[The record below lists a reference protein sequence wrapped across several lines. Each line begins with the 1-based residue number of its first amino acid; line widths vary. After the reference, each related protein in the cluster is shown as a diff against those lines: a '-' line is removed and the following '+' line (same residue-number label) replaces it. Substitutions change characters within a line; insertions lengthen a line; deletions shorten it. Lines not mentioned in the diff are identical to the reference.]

1 MAQHLKEMAERNLLA
16 ELAATLYGT
25 DPYRK
30 PDIFLREYDRLFEPR
45 RLLPIRLL
53 ELGVHKGASMTLWEK
68 YFPLAT
74 VVGLDGQVKPAS
86 FPSNKRFHFVHGA
99 QDDVA
104 LLDQAI
110 AVAGAPFD
118 IIIDDCSHLGCHT
131 ARSFAHLFT
140 KGLKPGG
147 IYIIED
153 ICTAFTSGGGWDAAP
168 FNPPEIGLPGMPKV
182 FPSHQNG
189 MVGLIKQLLDHSQAP
204 TAAGAYAGYPIERL
218 TVMTNFA
225 VLHKANESDGNT
237 P

>member
-1 MAQHLKEMAERNLLA
+1 MAQHLKEMAERNPLI

-30 PDIFLREYDRLFEPR
+30 PDIYLREYDRLFEPL

-53 ELGVHKGASMTLWEK
+53 ELGVHEGASMTIWEK

-74 VVGLDGQVKPAS
+74 VVGLDDQARPAS
-86 FPSNKRFHFVHGA
+86 FPLNRRFHFVHGA
-99 QDDVA
+99 QDNVA

-110 AVAGAPFD
+110 AIAGAPFD

-140 KGLKPGG
+140 QGLSPGG
-147 IYIIED
+147 TYIIED

-189 MVGLIKQLLDHSQAP
+189 MIGLIKQLLDHSQAP
-204 TAAGAYAGYPIERL
+204 TAAGAYDEYPIERL

-225 VLHKANESDGNT
+225 VLHKAKES
-237 P
+237 

>member
-1 MAQHLKEMAERNLLA
+1 MAQHLKEMAERSLLT
-16 ELAATLYGT
+16 ELAATLYGI

-30 PDIFLREYDRLFEPR
+30 PDIFLREYDRLFEPL

-53 ELGVHKGASMTLWEK
+53 ELGVHDGASMTLWKK

-74 VVGLDGQVKPAS
+74 VVGLDGQPKPAS
-86 FPSNKRFHFVHGA
+86 FPPDSRFHFVHGA
-99 QDDVA
+99 QDDVT

-110 AVAGAPFD
+110 AIARAPFD

-140 KGLKPGG
+140 KGLRPGG

-189 MVGLIKQLLDHSQAP
+189 MIGLIKQLLDHSQAP
-204 TAAGAYAGYPIERL
+204 TAAGAYAEYPIERL

-225 VLHKANESDGNT
+225 VLHKANES
-237 P
+237 

>member
-1 MAQHLKEMAERNLLA
+1 MAQHLKEMAERNLLN

-30 PDIFLREYDRLFEPR
+30 PDIYLREYDRLFEPL

-53 ELGVHKGASMTLWEK
+53 ELGVHEGASMTIWEK

-74 VVGLDGQVKPAS
+74 VVGLDGQARPAS
-86 FPSNKRFHFVHGA
+86 FPLNRRFHFVHGA
-99 QDDVA
+99 QDNVA

-110 AVAGAPFD
+110 AIAGAPFD

-140 KGLKPGG
+140 KGLSPGG

-189 MVGLIKQLLDHSQAP
+189 MIGLIKQLLDHSQAP
-204 TAAGAYAGYPIERL
+204 TAAGAYAEYPIERL

-225 VLHKANESDGNT
+225 VLHKAKET
-237 P
+237 

>member
-1 MAQHLKEMAERNLLA
+1 MAESQSLI
-16 ELAATLYGT
+16 ELAATLYGD

-30 PDIFLREYDRLFEPR
+30 PDIYLREYGSLFEPLR
-45 RLLPIRLL
+45 FSPIRLL
-53 ELGVHKGASMTLWEK
+53 ELGVHQGASMILWEN

-74 VVGLDGQVKPAS
+74 VVGLDGEARPTS
-86 FPSNKRFHFVHGA
+86 FPTNQRFYFVHGA
-99 QDDVA
+99 QDDVK

-110 AVAGAPFD
+110 AHAGGPFD

-131 ARSFAHLFT
+131 ARSFAHLFRN
-140 KGLKPGG
+140 GLRPGG

-168 FNPPEIGLPGMPKV
+168 FEPPEIGLPGMPQV

-204 TAAGAYAGYPIERL
+204 TAAGAYTKYPIERL

-225 VLHKANESDGNT
+225 VLHKAKEQ
-237 P
+237 

>member
-1 MAQHLKEMAERNLLA
+1 MAETNFLT
-16 ELAATLYGT
+16 ELGARLYGN

-30 PDIFLREYDRLFEPR
+30 PDIYLREYGRLFEPLR
-45 RLLPIRLL
+45 FLPIRLL
-53 ELGVHKGASMTLWEK
+53 ELGVYEGASMTLWEN

-74 VVGLDGQVKPAS
+74 VVGLDGSPKPAS
-86 FPSNKRFHFVHGA
+86 FPTNERFHFIHGA
-99 QDDVA
+99 QDNEA

-110 AVAGAPFD
+110 AIAGAPFD

-131 ARSFAHLFT
+131 ARSFAHLFR
-140 KGLKPGG
+140 KGLIPGG

-168 FNPPEIGLPGMPKV
+168 FDPPEIGSPGMPQV

-189 MVGLIKQLLDHSQAP
+189 MIGLIKQLLDHSQGP
-204 TAAGAYAGYPIERL
+204 TAAGAYTDYPIEKL

-225 VLHKANESDGNT
+225 VLHKAKDITAG
-237 P
+237 

>member
-1 MAQHLKEMAERNLLA
+1 MAHQHLKEMAERNLLI

-30 PDIFLREYDRLFEPR
+30 PDSYLREYERLFEPL

-53 ELGVHKGASMTLWEK
+53 ELGVHQGASITIWEN

-74 VVGLDGQVKPAS
+74 VVGLDGQAKPAS
-86 FPSNKRFHFVHGA
+86 FPASERFHFVHGA
-99 QDDVA
+99 QDNVE

-110 AVAGAPFD
+110 AIAGGPFD

-131 ARSFAHLFT
+131 ARSFAHLFRN
-140 KGLKPGG
+140 GLSPGG

-168 FNPPEIGLPGMPKV
+168 FDPPQIGLPGMPQV

-204 TAAGAYAGYPIERL
+204 TAAGAYTEYPIERL

-225 VLHKANESDGNT
+225 VLHKAKG
-237 P
+237 

>member
-1 MAQHLKEMAERNLLA
+1 MVETNFLT
-16 ELAATLYGT
+16 ELAATLYGD

-30 PDIFLREYDRLFEPR
+30 PDIYLSEYGRLFEPL

-53 ELGVHKGASMTLWEK
+53 ELGVYQGASMIIWEK

-74 VVGLDGQVKPAS
+74 IVGLDTEAKPAS
-86 FPSNKRFHFVHGA
+86 FPTNKRFYFVQGA
-99 QDDVA
+99 QDNAV

-110 AVAGAPFD
+110 ALAGAPFD

-131 ARSFAHLFT
+131 ARSFAQLFT
-140 KGLKPGG
+140 KGLRPGG

-168 FNPPEIGLPGMPKV
+168 FNPPEIGLPGMPQV

-204 TAAGAYAGYPIERL
+204 TAAGAYTDYPIERL

-225 VLHKANESDGNT
+225 VFHKAEET
-237 P
+237 